1 MNHNILE
8 LTELVRNC
16 IHCKNNFYK
25 MKTNSTENKKE
36 FLIKEKSFILFK
48 MESVIIEMIVQC
60 SLNNCNIVKIKNI
73 NYIFDKMEKLFA
85 LVLKELIVGEQLTTD
100 TDTDADTFI
109 DVDEQLQIIVLF
121 SDFFKIVNCK

>member
-1 MNHNILE
+1 
-8 LTELVRNC
+8 
-16 IHCKNNFYK
+16 

-36 FLIKEKSFILFK
+36 FLIEEKFFILFK
-48 MESVIIEMIVQC
+48 MESVINEMIVQC
-60 SLNNCNIVKIKNI
+60 SLNNCNNVKIKNI

-100 TDTDADTFI
+100 PNADTFI

>member
-1 MNHNILE
+1 
-8 LTELVRNC
+8 
-16 IHCKNNFYK
+16 
-25 MKTNSTENKKE
+25 
-36 FLIKEKSFILFK
+36 
-48 MESVIIEMIVQC
+48 
-60 SLNNCNIVKIKNI
+60 
-73 NYIFDKMEKLFA
+73 MEKLFA

>member
-8 LTELVRNC
+8 ITELVRNC
-16 IHCKNNFYK
+16 IHCKNNFHK

-36 FLIKEKSFILFK
+36 FLIEEKFFILFK
-48 MESVIIEMIVQC
+48 MESVINEMIVQC
-60 SLNNCNIVKIKNI
+60 SLNNCNNVKIKNI

-100 TDTDADTFI
+100 PNADTFI

>member
-16 IHCKNNFYK
+16 IHCKNNFHK

-36 FLIKEKSFILFK
+36 FLIEEKSFILFK
-48 MESVIIEMIVQC
+48 MESVINEMIVQC
-60 SLNNCNIVKIKNI
+60 SLNNFNIVKIKNI

-100 TDTDADTFI
+100 TDADTFI